1 MLLAVNSAASPVRRH
16 ATRRFAWVFRTAVIV
31 ALLHVVAV
39 GAPGAALAH
48 DVNTARV
55 MRPRTLSCTPRRP
68 RPGSTGKPFSGPRG
82 RRRKPPAPVAA
93 DPGQVG
99 QWGPV
104 VNWPVVGIHVAL
116 LPNGKVLAWDSVGDA
131 ATETFP
137 VHDFTRATV

>member
-16 ATRRFAWVFRTAVIV
+16 TTRRFAWVFRTAVIV

-48 DVNTARV
+48 DVNTAAGHEAEDAVVHSSTTEARLN
-55 MRPRTLSCTPRRP
+55 RETLLLSSWASAETA
-68 RPGSTGKPFSGPRG
+68 S
-82 RRRKPPAPVAA
+82 ALAA

-104 VNWPVVGIHVAL
+104 SNWPVVGIHAAL
-116 LPNGKVLAWDSVGDA
+116 LPNGKVLALIKNFGC
-131 ATETFP
+131 T
-137 VHDFTRATV
+137 